1 MNGSHH
7 FTELLKAHPGLKV
20 CMPGIEAACDVLV
33 TCYQQGAKL
42 LVCGNGGSSAD
53 SDHIVGEMMK
63 SFEIRRPISRE
74 FAGKLAEISP
84 ERGIMLATGLE
95 RGLPAISLS
104 AHTALVSAITN
115 DMGADY
121 GFAQQVAGYG
131 KEGDVLLAV
140 STSGNSRNVT
150 DALITAKALNLNTI
164 GLTGM
169 TGGMMKQYCDI
180 LICIPAEGTSKIQ
193 EYHLPVYH
201 TICKVVEQRIFWNI

>member
-1 MNGSHH
+1 
-7 FTELLKAHPGLKV
+7 
-20 CMPGIEAACDVLV
+20 MPGIEAACNALIA
-33 TCYQQGAKL
+33 CYQSGGKL

-53 SDHIVGEMMK
+53 ADHIVGEMMK

-74 FAGKLAEISP
+74 FAAKLTEISQ
-84 ERGIMLATGLE
+84 ERGSILASGLE

-104 AHTALVSAITN
+104 AHTALVSAVTN
-115 DMGADY
+115 DIGADY
-121 GFAQQVAGYG
+121 SFAQQVAGYG

-150 DALITAKALNLNTI
+150 DALITARALNLKTI

-169 TGGMMKQYCDI
+169 TGGMMRQYCEI

-201 TICKVVEQRIFWNI
+201 TICKVVEQKFFGNT